1 MSGGKPTQGPLRLW
15 NTFDAHDPERDRLMA
30 LNAEMLAALRLTKRM
45 IDEALPK
52 FNWGASALD
61 ANAVMLLNET
71 PGAVNAAI
79 RKAEGGAA

>member
-1 MSGGKPTQGPLRLW
+1 
-15 NTFDAHDPERDRLMA
+15 
-30 LNAEMLAALRLTKRM
+30 M

-61 ANAVMLLNET
+61 AIALRLLNET

-79 RKAEGGAA
+79 AKAEGGAS